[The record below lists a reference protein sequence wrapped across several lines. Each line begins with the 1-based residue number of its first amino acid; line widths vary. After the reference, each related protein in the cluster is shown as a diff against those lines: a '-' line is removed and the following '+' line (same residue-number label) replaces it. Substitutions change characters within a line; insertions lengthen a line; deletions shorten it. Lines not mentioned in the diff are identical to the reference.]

1 MRPPE
6 RGATPAGFR
15 NQVLARLRNQAA
27 QQGTNAQRLQQR
39 VAFERLLARLAPS
52 GAWILKG
59 GFALELRY
67 GWEYR
72 PTRDVDLRID
82 HPIEEAL
89 ERLRAAL
96 TEVDAGDH
104 FTFELGAAVEEL
116 QGAPGGSVRVRVTA
130 RLAGIVFNEFHIDL
144 SAGDPML
151 GEPEILVGSG
161 LLDFAGIPR
170 VRFPVY
176 PIAQQLAEK
185 LHAATQPRKHARQD
199 FVDLIVTTSREKV
212 TADELCRALQ
222 ATFEA
227 RGTHE
232 LPVALPPPPETWAE
246 AFGNLASQLA
256 DAPTTKLEA
265 GHQIASRFWN
275 PVLSGEATALVWNP
289 RSASWETSS
298 VF

>member
-1 MRPPE
+1 MDGNTVQRE
-6 RGATPAGFR
+6 TLTFESII
-15 NQVLARLRNQAA
+15 RLR
-27 QQGTNAQRLQQR
+27 RR
-39 VAFERLLARLAPS
+39 WS
-52 GAWILKG
+52 G
-59 GFALELRY
+59 
-67 GWEYR
+67 
-72 PTRDVDLRID
+72 
-82 HPIEEAL
+82 
-89 ERLRAAL
+89 LRAAL

-170 VRFPVY
+170 VCVPVY